1 MRGGASGLLHDV
13 LRFVYARIRSAG
25 DHVTMS
31 RRRFALLAA
40 FLVLLNL
47 VLWLAPAGLAVRSAL
62 LSSLFGPRMIRAEV
76 VVQGT
81 GGTTQDY
88 RVDRGVITSPFASN
102 TSSITI
108 RELDGTT
115 MTIPIDAT
123 TRVTGPTKL
132 VSLPLRKSLRVVVI
146 RQANLPAQLIQVEGR
161 G

>member
-1 MRGGASGLLHDV
+1 M
-13 LRFVYARIRSAG
+13 
-25 DHVTMS
+25 TMS

-40 FLVLLNL
+40 LLVLLNV

-76 VVQGT
+76 VVQGAA
-81 GGTTQDY
+81 GTTQDY
-88 RVDRGVITSPFASN
+88 RVDRGVITSPAVAN

-115 MTIPIDAT
+115 TTIPIDAT
-123 TRVTGPTKL
+123 TRVAGPL
-132 VSLPLRKSLRVVVI
+132 RLAALPLRKSLRVLVI

>member
-1 MRGGASGLLHDV
+1 M
-13 LRFVYARIRSAG
+13 
-25 DHVTMS
+25 TMS

-88 RVDRGVITSPFASN
+88 RVDRGVITSPATAN
-102 TSSITI
+102 TTSITI

-115 MTIPIDAT
+115 TTIPIDAT
-123 TRVTGPTKL
+123 TRVTGPLKL
-132 VSLPLRKSLRVVVI
+132 APLPLRKGLRVVVI
-146 RQANLPAQLIQVEGR
+146 RQANLPAQVIQVEGR

>member
-1 MRGGASGLLHDV
+1 MS
-13 LRFVYARIRSAG
+13 
-25 DHVTMS
+25 MS

-40 FLVLLNL
+40 FLVVLNL

-62 LSSLFGPRMIRAEV
+62 LNSLFGPHMIRAEV

-81 GGTTQDY
+81 AGTTQDY
-88 RVDRGVITSPFASN
+88 RVDRGVITSPATAN

-115 MTIPIDAT
+115 TTIPIDAT
-123 TRVTGPTKL
+123 TRVTGPLKL
-132 VSLPLRKSLRVVVI
+132 ATLPLRKSLRVLVI
-146 RQANLPAQLIQVEGR
+146 RQANLPAQVVQVEGR